1 MDEKWARADVGKLV
15 RRLLQQSPI
24 RDDGFLG
31 WGDNSVQKENGE
43 DLKSLLT
50 GRMDRKEDLAM
61 HSMQGKGIKVILGF
75 LAWASKE
82 KGTTY

>member
-1 MDEKWARADVGKLV
+1 M
-15 RRLLQQSPI
+15 
-24 RDDGFLG
+24 G
-31 WGDNSVQKENGE
+31 WGDNSVQTGNGE

-82 KGTTY
+82 SSTTY